1 MTEEGREGTLH
12 PARVSIHSGVGGGGG
27 LYTNSVATIVTFWF

>member
-12 PARVSIHSGVGGGGG
+12 PARVSIHSGGGGG

>member
-12 PARVSIHSGVGGGGG
+12 PARVSIHSGGGGGG